1 MNAPDPT
8 PLSAWA
14 LANPPLALAGAIVL
28 FGLLVAVVVLARG
41 DR

>member
-1 MNAPDPT
+1 MTATLLP
-8 PLSAWA
+8 
-14 LANPPLALAGAIVL
+14 LAGAVVF